1 MVNVTFRADSQVEA
15 DLQILQKAWG
25 GTRTEAIRQALHSAA
40 EAVLAEQVLA
50 RSLELAAD
58 PEDRQ
63 AVAEALADME
73 DLRAW

>member
-1 MVNVTFRADSQVEA
+1 VTTVTFRADEQAER
-15 DLQILQKAWG
+15 DLQVLQQIWG
-25 GTRTEAIRQALHSAA
+25 GSRADAIRQALHSAA
-40 EAVLAEQVLA
+40 EAALAVQVLA
-50 RSLELAAD
+50 RSIELAAD